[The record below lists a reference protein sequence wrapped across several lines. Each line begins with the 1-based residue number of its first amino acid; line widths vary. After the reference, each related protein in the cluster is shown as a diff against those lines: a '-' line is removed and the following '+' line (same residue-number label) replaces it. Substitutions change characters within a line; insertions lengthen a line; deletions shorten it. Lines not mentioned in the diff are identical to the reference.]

1 MWRLTH
7 DPVCHFLHARLPKVI
22 AMDNISLKKGIPMK
36 VLWIKHGE
44 DNLPKP
50 AVYPNPQVPPM
61 PIES

>member
-1 MWRLTH
+1 M
-7 DPVCHFLHARLPKVI
+7 VI

-44 DNLPKP
+44 VNLPKP
-50 AVYPNPQVPPM
+50 AVDPNPEVPPM